1 MRMEAGKMERKQVL
15 RMKSEYLDA
24 AVPGT
29 IVVPALW
36 VRN

>member
-1 MRMEAGKMERKQVL
+1 MRVSQEKWRKKQVL
-15 RMKSEYLDA
+15 RMKTEYLGA